1 MTTSALSHE
10 TYVPTD
16 EEHQQLL
23 ELLHALDSG
32 GEPRVPLALVGN
44 DSRAHALTPQLARL
58 LSQVIRAMSDG
69 HAVTVAPL
77 QRLLTTQ
84 EAADLLGVSRPT
96 LIKILEREH
105 LTYDMVGRHR
115 RIQLADLLE
124 YQARERLSRREA
136 LRDMVR
142 EAEGDG
148 LYDLLD
154 EPPVEDS

>member
-1 MTTSALSHE
+1 MTTTSHPE

-23 ELLHALDSG
+23 ELLQALDTDAQPG
-32 GEPRVPLALVGN
+32 TLLALVGA
-44 DSRAHALTPQLARL
+44 DSHPHALTPQLARL
-58 LSQVIRAMSDG
+58 LSQVIRVMSEG
-69 HAVTVAPL
+69 QAVTVAPL
-77 QRLLTTQ
+77 QRRLTTQ

-105 LTYDMVGRHR
+105 IPYDTVGSHR
-115 RIQLADLLE
+115 RIHLTDLLD
-124 YQARERLSRREA
+124 YQERARATRRQA

-142 EAEGDG
+142 QAEEDG

-154 EPPVEDS
+154 QPPTEDA